1 MEELIKLGKTQLTDI
16 QLDVLNDCLN
26 KKSGGLSLPMGFG
39 KSIISLVC
47 SLEQTKDNNRPILIV
62 MSKTLIES
70 WIHEIKKFFND
81 NLKYIVF
88 HPEYLKKINEFIMKD
103 DIKVFLTTPD
113 VISKYYKQE
122 NISDLFVR
130 QRIENEGL
138 FGQHFVNE
146 YNRPSIT
153 FSNINTGGAIL
164 YSTEWGCLIV
174 DEVQNFTKI
183 TTFKCQ
189 GIASLFAYNRWALS
203 GTIFNEPVL
212 ERILGYYL
220 IIDDEKFPRS
230 LPDAKKYL
238 SSPYFKGTTESLVL
252 RKTNPSFIKPKI
264 NQFIV
269 SHKLSEEEEKLYM
282 SMKNIIGLIQK
293 KVREFKFLGD
303 TVNSRKFSTY
313 LLAMITYLRQCIVCS
328 IIPISSIAIDM
339 SEFKGRS
346 ELSKML
352 NDEIEKLNLK
362 KWLDNVDSVRSTRF
376 KKAIEIIDK
385 HVYENIVVF
394 TCFRTCLE
402 VFQTFLPEDRNIYTI
417 SSNMTAKKR
426 SNTLE
431 EFGKPNKN
439 GLGNILLLT
448 YDIGAEGLNLQQIS
462 NTVLL
467 LDFFWN
473 DGKTSQAV
481 ARVLRYGQKSE
492 EVNIYYMS
500 SNSAIENAIFE
511 KQNLKL
517 QIINELET
525 GKQKTTIKKMRVQ
538 DIIKIIH
545 VEDNINFIKKIN
557 IRR

>member
-39 KSIISLVC
+39 KSIISLVL
-47 SLEQTKDNNRPILIV
+47 SLEQTKDINRPILIV

-70 WIHEIKKFFND
+70 WLHEIKKFFD
-81 NLKYIVF
+81 DKLKYIVF
-88 HPEYLKKINEFIMKD
+88 HPEYLKKINQFTMKD

-122 NISDLFVR
+122 NISDLFIR

-153 FSNINTGGAIL
+153 FSSINTGGAIL

-183 TTFKCQ
+183 TTVKCQ

-252 RKTNPSFIKPKI
+252 RKTNPSFIKTKI

-269 SHKLSEEEEKLYM
+269 SHKLS
-282 SMKNIIGLIQK
+282 
-293 KVREFKFLGD
+293 
-303 TVNSRKFSTY
+303 
-313 LLAMITYLRQCIVCS
+313 
-328 IIPISSIAIDM
+328 
-339 SEFKGRS
+339 
-346 ELSKML
+346 
-352 NDEIEKLNLK
+352 
-362 KWLDNVDSVRSTRF
+362 
-376 KKAIEIIDK
+376 
-385 HVYENIVVF
+385 
-394 TCFRTCLE
+394 
-402 VFQTFLPEDRNIYTI
+402 
-417 SSNMTAKKR
+417 
-426 SNTLE
+426 
-431 EFGKPNKN
+431 
-439 GLGNILLLT
+439 
-448 YDIGAEGLNLQQIS
+448 
-462 NTVLL
+462 
-467 LDFFWN
+467 
-473 DGKTSQAV
+473 
-481 ARVLRYGQKSE
+481 
-492 EVNIYYMS
+492 
-500 SNSAIENAIFE
+500 
-511 KQNLKL
+511 
-517 QIINELET
+517 
-525 GKQKTTIKKMRVQ
+525 
-538 DIIKIIH
+538 
-545 VEDNINFIKKIN
+545 
-557 IRR
+557 